1 MRPLVE
7 ISSSLELAPVQEMGR
22 PGCCSDRSS
31 IHAVERVGNTPIF
44 QNMVQPSSRALFG
57 LPWSIDVDALA
68 CPGIDHPTLV
78 EQSIQLNEAS
88 CFLELRHHC
97 VR

>member
-1 MRPLVE
+1 MRPVVE
-7 ISSSLELAPVQEMGR
+7 ICSFLELAPVQEMGGS
-22 PGCCSDRSS
+22 GCCSDRFS
-31 IHAVERVGNTPIF
+31 IHAVKRVGNAPIV
-44 QNMVQPSSRALFG
+44 QNMVQPSSLALSG
-57 LPWSIDVDALA
+57 LSWSIDVDALD

-78 EQSIQLNEAS
+78 EQSVQLNEAS